1 MLILL
6 QAAAGVGI
14 SKLGAAIGAGIAVLG
29 AGIGIGKIGSSAM
42 EGIARQPEASGD
54 LRMNMIIA
62 AALVEGVA
70 LIAIVVCLLTLLT
83 PDPGLLFWMIIVF
96 GVVFFILA
104 KYGFPVIIR
113 MVEDRKAYIDQSL
126 KTAREANE
134 KLASVKQ
141 EGERILA
148 QANEEQVRILN
159 EAAATR
165 DRIINEAKERA
176 RLEGD
181 RLMEEMKKQI
191 ETEKESA
198 IRDIRRQVAVLSV
211 GIAEKVMRSKLAD
224 EKEQMEL
231 IDRMLDEMIET
242 SKK

>member
-1 MLILL
+1 MFSALSGGWKELSG
-6 QAAAGVGI
+6 ADRRYPAGSFFVG
-14 SKLGAAIGAGIAVLG
+14 
-29 AGIGIGKIGSSAM
+29 
-42 EGIARQPEASGD
+42 
-54 LRMNMIIA
+54 
-62 AALVEGVA
+62 
-70 LIAIVVCLLTLLT
+70 
-83 PDPGLLFWMIIVF
+83 
-96 GVVFFILA
+96 
-104 KYGFPVIIR
+104 
-113 MVEDRKAYIDQSL
+113 
-126 KTAREANE
+126 
-134 KLASVKQ
+134 
-141 EGERILA
+141 
-148 QANEEQVRILN
+148 
-159 EAAATR
+159 TR

>member
-1 MLILL
+1 M
-6 QAAAGVGI
+6 G
-14 SKLGAAIGAGIAVLG
+14 
-29 AGIGIGKIGSSAM
+29 
-42 EGIARQPEASGD
+42 
-54 LRMNMIIA
+54 
-62 AALVEGVA
+62 
-70 LIAIVVCLLTLLT
+70 LLT

-126 KTAREANE
+126 KAAREANE

-141 EGERILA
+141 EGEGILA

>member
-1 MLILL
+1 M
-6 QAAAGVGI
+6 G
-14 SKLGAAIGAGIAVLG
+14 
-29 AGIGIGKIGSSAM
+29 
-42 EGIARQPEASGD
+42 
-54 LRMNMIIA
+54 
-62 AALVEGVA
+62 
-70 LIAIVVCLLTLLT
+70 LLT

-126 KTAREANE
+126 KAAREANE

-181 RLMEEMKKQI
+181 RLMEEKKKQI

>member
-1 MLILL
+1 M
-6 QAAAGVGI
+6 G
-14 SKLGAAIGAGIAVLG
+14 
-29 AGIGIGKIGSSAM
+29 
-42 EGIARQPEASGD
+42 
-54 LRMNMIIA
+54 
-62 AALVEGVA
+62 
-70 LIAIVVCLLTLLT
+70 LLT

-126 KTAREANE
+126 KAAREANE

-165 DRIINEAKERA
+165 DRIVNEAKERV
-176 RLEGD
+176 RIEGD

-224 EKEQMEL
+224 EKEQMAL

-242 SKK
+242 SNK